1 MKRLVVAV
9 AVLLAIIAAGAVEAV
24 YVDKVFDELAG
35 RVSLLESAIKDPEDD
50 AIGEVRSL
58 TEWWEKRRHILE
70 LFTYSPDM
78 RAFSVA
84 LAETEGSLECGDD
97 KNALSKCQSLL
108 TMAGNI
114 HDMLDFN
121 LQDIV

>member
-1 MKRLVVAV
+1 
-9 AVLLAIIAAGAVEAV
+9 
-24 YVDKVFDELAG
+24 
-35 RVSLLESAIKDPEDD
+35 
-50 AIGEVRSL
+50 
-58 TEWWEKRRHILE
+58 
-70 LFTYSPDM
+70 M

-114 HDMLDFN
+114 HEMLDFN

>member
-1 MKRLVVAV
+1 MKRLAVAV

-35 RVSLLESAIKDPEDD
+35 RISLLESAIKDPEDD

-58 TEWWEKRRHILE
+58 TEWWEKRPHILE

-78 RAFSVA
+78 RAFSGA
-84 LAETEGSLECGDD
+84 LAETEGSLDCGDD
-97 KNALSKCQSLL
+97 ENALSKCQSLL
-108 TMAGNI
+108 PLAGNI
-114 HDMLDFN
+114 HDTLAFN

>member
-35 RVSLLESAIKDPEDD
+35 RISLLESA
-50 AIGEVRSL
+50 

>member
-1 MKRLVVAV
+1 M
-9 AVLLAIIAAGAVEAV
+9 
-24 YVDKVFDELAG
+24 DKVFDELAG
-35 RVSLLESAIKDPEDD
+35 RISLLESAIKDPEDD
-50 AIGEVRSL
+50 AIGEVREL

-121 LQDIV
+121 LRDIV